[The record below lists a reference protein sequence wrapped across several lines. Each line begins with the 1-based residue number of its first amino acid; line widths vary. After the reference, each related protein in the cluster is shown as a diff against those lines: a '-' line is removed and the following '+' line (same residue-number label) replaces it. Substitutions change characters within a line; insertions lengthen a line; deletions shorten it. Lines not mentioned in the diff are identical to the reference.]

1 VQVTDSVHLYR
12 VNGRSIQSSVAFA
25 PLQRSADSPKLQVVL

>member
-1 VQVTDSVHLYR
+1 MQVTDSVHLYG
-12 VNGRSIQSSVAFA
+12 VNSSSIQSWVAFA